1 MTEWGRGGRWA
12 GPSHEVLI
20 VTYVAWAAAA
30 GVNLVA
36 VCVVWKWLV
45 RFLSL
50 FLSLLVS
57 S

>member
-36 VCVVWKWLV
+36 VCVVANHAHDGGIDAKPL
-45 RFLSL
+45 
-50 FLSLLVS
+50 
-57 S
+57 